1 MKRALVLGGGGAVG
15 IAWETGI
22 VAGLLEDGIDVRDA
36 DLIIGTSAGSV
47 VGSHLAHGA
56 DPRGFDG
63 AAAPAPRITRAGRSR
78 PRHVRRDGGIP
89 GLGVVRGDDA
99 GALRRNRP
107 PGTRGRDDA
116 RRAVD
121 RRLRGRPL
129 ARLARE
135 AAPDDGRR
143 LRIGEFRAFDRD
155 SGVPIEKAVA
165 ASCAVPGLF
174 PPVTIDGRR
183 YTDGGVRSGTS
194 ADLAQRIEPDVVL
207 IIAPMG
213 ARPGGIGG
221 LIARQLARE
230 KGELEGA
237 GAQVRLVQL
246 DAAALEAAGPN
257 FLDPA
262 YAPASADAG
271 RAQGKRIS
279 AELRDFWHGGRRD

>member
-22 VAGLLEDGIDVRDA
+22 VAGLLEDGIDVRDT

-56 DPRGFDG
+56 DPPDLMEQQHQPRESRALGDRAPDRSGAVAVFQAWASFDEMTPEHCAEIGRLALAAETMPEEQWIAGFEGD
-63 AAAPAPRITRAGRSR
+63 RW
-78 PRHVRRDGGIP
+78 P
-89 GLGVVRGDDA
+89 GWPEKPLLA
-99 GALRRNRP
+99 M
-107 PGTRGRDDA
+107 
-116 RRAVD
+116 AVD
-121 RRLRGRPL
+121 C
-129 ARLARE
+129 E
-135 AAPDDGRR
+135 S
-143 LRIGEFRAFDRD
+143 GEFRAFDRN

-194 ADLAQRIEPDVVL
+194 ADLAQHIAPDIVL

-221 LIARQLARE
+221 LIARQLVRE
-230 KGELEGA
+230 KGVLEGA